1 MVRKKAI
8 KRVVWKI
15 LLFIIGT
22 IIFKTPFI
30 PVLIIY
36 VLKAIG
42 FRGRNFDP
50 EADAKIKASML
61 PEDVARYEG
70 SEILAVLL
78 VPLLP
83 YLLFTTVFPQF
94 QEIANIIAVLTVF
107 FLFFKPLAIDIVRI
121 ITNSERL
128 TDKVK
133 TIGNIA
139 MGVLVV
145 GCILYM
151 IFIPRI
157 YKARLDHVDLWKDY
171 VKSQDLD
178 VELADCMDDVE
189 LEFGKKNLYARGEKE
204 LEPVQENG
212 VIYKNT
218 LCVYYRYNTET
229 SEWSCEHD
237 FVKTNTYELYE
248 TTTWTGTGKDTFYTL
263 LSSNNK
269 YTLTLN
275 AGKLSEATGTFT
287 ISREDGTVIEQFAV
301 TCIES
306 KENEYRFS
314 FGETAGNYIDGF
326 TVVYDGT
333 QNAFE
338 FYDYNIVGT
347 LTKK

>member
-15 LLFIIGT
+15 LLFTIGT
-22 IIFKTPFI
+22 IIFGSPFI

-61 PEDVARYEG
+61 PENAASYG
-70 SEILAVLL
+70 NSEVFAALL

-94 QEIANIIAVLTVF
+94 QEIANIIALLTVF
-107 FLFFKPLAIDIVRI
+107 FLFFKPLAIDIVEI
-121 ITNSERL
+121 ITNSEEK
-128 TDKVK
+128 TYKVK
-133 TIGNIA
+133 KIGNIA
-139 MGVLVV
+139 MSVLVV

-151 IFIPRI
+151 IFIPQI
-157 YKARLDHVDLWKDY
+157 YKARLDHVEVWKDY
-171 VKSQDLD
+171 VKSQELD

-189 LEFGKKNLYARGEKE
+189 LEFGKKKTHATGVKE
-204 LEPVQENG
+204 MEPVQENG
-212 VIYKNT
+212 VIYNNT
-218 LCVYYRYNTET
+218 LHVYYTYDTET
-229 SEWSCEHD
+229 KEWSCKHD
-237 FVKTNTYELYE
+237 FIKTNTYELYE
-248 TTTWTGTGKDTFYTL
+248 TTSWTGTGEDAFYTL
-263 LSSNNK
+263 LPSDNK

-275 AGKLSEATGTFT
+275 PGKLFEATGTFT
-287 ISREDGTVIEQFAV
+287 VSREDGTVIEQFAV

-306 KENEYRFS
+306 KENKYRFS
-314 FGETAGNYIDGF
+314 FGKTIGNYIDGF
-326 TVVYDGT
+326 IVAYDGT
-333 QNAFE
+333 QNTFV
-338 FYDYNIVGT
+338 FYDYNIEGT